1 MQNEKGTTMTTEK
14 KKASKQGEA
23 LLDQLVN
30 HAKKATRN
38 GKKASGKV
46 SAKPAKEEALDLDV
60 SAENKHP
67 AKKSKR
73 SAVKAKAEKKAEKK
87 PAKAEKPARSSRSE
101 KKSAR
106 AAKAEKSGKVSK
118 AASSKANLKASGHIG
133 DLITGVRSK
142 AGKYNGT
149 DIDSIQATLAS
160 AVNAK
165 LAQIASP
172 KSIAQAFADV
182 SKETFDV
189 KTPSSHFEE
198 AAAAVNAGL
207 IKAAQTS
214 ARKKMSE
221 LKSMLSEKGSVAEVV
236 VLKAA
241 ASIL

>member
-1 MQNEKGTTMTTEK
+1 MQNEKGTTMTTDK
-14 KKASKQGEA
+14 KTSKQGAA
-23 LLDQLVN
+23 LLDQLVS

-46 SAKPAKEEALDLDV
+46 SAKPAKDEALDLDV

-73 SAVKAKAEKKAEKK
+73 SAGKVKAEKK

-101 KKSAR
+101 KKTAR
-106 AAKAEKSGKVSK
+106 ASKAEKAVKVGK
-118 AASSKANLKASGHIG
+118 AAAPKANLKASGHIG
-133 DLITGVRSK
+133 DLITGTRSK

-149 DIDSIQATLAS
+149 DINSIQATLAS

-189 KTPSSHFEE
+189 KTSAGHFEA

-207 IKAAQTS
+207 IKAAQTA
-214 ARKKMSE
+214 ARKKMAE

-241 ASIL
+241 ASVL